1 MKEQLL
7 NYTQNRELSWLR
19 FDQRVLEEARDK
31 SVPLLERMKFVAIF
45 TSNLDEFFMVRVGSL
60 YDMSQTDAHHI
71 DSRSGMTPQE
81 ELDAIYEAVAPLYK
95 ERDKTYA
102 DIKKELSP
110 YGVCGLDFK
119 ELEADE
125 KKYVK
130 KYFKEQ
136 ILPVLSPQI
145 VDGSHPFPHL
155 LNKEIY
161 VTASLKPEE
170 AKKNKEE
177 KDEKNKEQILG
188 IVPVPTYVSDI
199 LMLPGHDIRYIRM
212 EKVIM
217 EYLHLVF
224 DQYEVSDPNYICVT
238 RNADV
243 SPDDEALDINND
255 FRILM
260 QKTLHKRR
268 RMAVVRMESAEKL
281 SARMQEYFCEKF
293 KITPAQIFRTK
304 MPMKLDYMFSI
315 AGNLPD
321 SMKKSLTYPPFSP
334 QKSAHVQDGNMLK
347 QVKKQDILLFYPYE
361 SMDPFLKLIK
371 DASIDPNVMTI
382 KITIYRLAK
391 KARLVEYLCAA
402 AENGKEVTVLIE
414 LRARFDE
421 QNNIDWSERLEEA
434 GCRVIYGFDGY
445 KVHSKI
451 CQITYRNR
459 NDIQYI
465 TQVGTGNYN
474 EKTAAMYTDLSLMTA
489 DRGIGQDAAEFFKNM
504 SIGNLNG
511 SYNYLIVSPVSLKSS
526 ILQMMDE
533 EIAKG
538 SNGRIIMKM
547 NSVTDV
553 DFIRKVSE
561 ASCAGV
567 RVDLIVRGI
576 CCILPGVP
584 GYTENVRVMSV
595 VGRYLEHP
603 RIFSFGTGAEQKL
616 YIGSADMM
624 TRNTE
629 KRVEV
634 ACPVLDDKIRHQIN
648 HDLKIMLSDNVKA
661 RVMQPDGTYTKRT
674 ITDKA
679 IDSQAVFMEEA
690 IKAAK
695 DAGQKEKIQPKKG
708 LLQKAVGAVETV
720 LGGLMKKRG

>member
-1 MKEQLL
+1 MDRELL

-45 TSNLDEFFMVRVGSL
+45 TSNLDEFFMIRVGSL
-60 YDMSQTDAHHI
+60 YDMVQPDEKHR

-81 ELDAIYEAVAPLYK
+81 QLDAIYEAVAPLYK
-95 ERDKTYA
+95 ERDKTYTE
-102 DIKKELSP
+102 IKKELSP
-110 YGVCGLDFK
+110 YGICGLDFK

-145 VDGSHPFPHL
+145 VDSSHPFPHL
-155 LNKEIY
+155 LNKDIY
-161 VTASLKPEE
+161 VTSSL
-170 AKKNKEE
+170 NK
-177 KDEKNKEQILG
+177 KEQMLG

-243 SPDDEALDINND
+243 SPNDEALEVTDD
-255 FRILM
+255 FRKLM
-260 QKTLHKRR
+260 QNTLHKRR
-268 RMAVVRMESAEKL
+268 RMAVVRLETAEKL
-281 SARMQEYFCEKF
+281 SAKMQEYFCEKF

-315 AGNLPD
+315 AGNLPE
-321 SMKKSLTYPPFSP
+321 SMKRSLVYEPFSP
-334 QKSAHVQDGNMLK
+334 QKSAHVQEGSMLK

-371 DASIDPNVMTI
+371 DASADPNVMTI

-451 CQITYRNR
+451 CLITYRNR
-459 NDIQYI
+459 NEIQYI

-489 DRGIGQDAAEFFKNM
+489 DPRIGQDAAEFFKNM
-504 SIGNLNG
+504 SIGNLQG
-511 SYNYLIVSPVSLKSS
+511 SYQYLIVSPVSLKSS

-533 EIAKG
+533 EIQKG
-538 SNGRIIMKM
+538 KDGRIVMKM

-584 GYTENVRVMSV
+584 EYTENVRVMSV

-603 RIFSFGTGAEQKL
+603 RIFSFGTGKEQKI

-634 ACPVLDDKIRHQIN
+634 ACPVLDEQIRRQIN
-648 HDLKIMLSDNVKA
+648 HDLKVMLSDNVKA
-661 RVMQPDGTYTKRT
+661 RVMQKDGTYTKRKLK
-674 ITDKA
+674 DESSGKM

-690 IKAAK
+690 LKAAEEV
-695 DAGQKEKIQPKKG
+695 QKKEQAKAQKKSGGFATNLVRKILHMLHK
-708 LLQKAVGAVETV
+708 
-720 LGGLMKKRG
+720 

>member
-1 MKEQLL
+1 MDRELL

-45 TSNLDEFFMVRVGSL
+45 TSNLDEFFMIRVGSL
-60 YDMSQTDAHHI
+60 YDMVQTDEKHR

-81 ELDAIYEAVAPLYK
+81 QLDAIYEAVAPLYK
-95 ERDKTYA
+95 ERDKTYTE
-102 DIKKELSP
+102 IKKELSP
-110 YGVCGLDFK
+110 YGICGLDFK

-145 VDGSHPFPHL
+145 VDSSHPFPHL
-155 LNKEIY
+155 LNKDIY
-161 VTASLKPEE
+161 VTASL
-170 AKKNKEE
+170 NK
-177 KDEKNKEQILG
+177 KEQMLG

-243 SPDDEALDINND
+243 SPNDEALEVTDD
-255 FRILM
+255 FRKLM
-260 QKTLHKRR
+260 QNTLHKRR
-268 RMAVVRMESAEKL
+268 RMAVVRLETAEKL
-281 SARMQEYFCEKF
+281 SAKMQEYFCEKF

-315 AGNLPD
+315 AGNLPE
-321 SMKKSLTYPPFSP
+321 SMKRSLVYEPFSP
-334 QKSAHVQDGNMLK
+334 QKSAHVQEGSMLK

-371 DASIDPNVMTI
+371 DASADPNVMTI

-434 GCRVIYGFDGY
+434 DCRVIYGFDGY

-451 CQITYRNR
+451 CLITYRNR
-459 NDIQYI
+459 NEIQYI

-489 DRGIGQDAAEFFKNM
+489 DPRIGQDAAEFFKNM
-504 SIGNLNG
+504 SIGNLQG
-511 SYNYLIVSPVSLKSS
+511 SYQYLIVSPVSLKSS

-533 EIAKG
+533 EIRKG
-538 SNGRIIMKM
+538 KDGRIVMKM

-584 GYTENVRVMSV
+584 EYTENVRVMSV

-603 RIFSFGTGAEQKL
+603 RIFSFGTGKEQKI

-634 ACPVLDDKIRHQIN
+634 ACPVLDEQIRRQIN
-648 HDLKIMLSDNVKA
+648 HDLKVMLSDNVKA
-661 RVMQPDGTYTKRT
+661 RVMQKDGTYTKRKLK
-674 ITDKA
+674 DESSGKM

-690 IKAAK
+690 LKAAEEV
-695 DAGQKEKIQPKKG
+695 QKKEQAKAQKKSGGFATNLVRKILHMLHK
-708 LLQKAVGAVETV
+708 
-720 LGGLMKKRG
+720 